1 MINKLR
7 RDVIVVFI
15 LLFVELLIITVKF
28 KRSFHN
34 YSTDFLISYNNI
46 MNGCMRVYVHFD
58 ILLFRSYLTFYGRI
72 ITYYHQE
79 HRYITH
85 ASAHRQNIYV

>member
-46 MNGCMRVYVHFD
+46 MNGCMRVYVYFD
-58 ILLFRSYLTFYGRI
+58 ILLFRSYLTFYRRI
-72 ITYYHQE
+72 ITKNTDLSRMQAPTD
-79 HRYITH
+79 R
-85 ASAHRQNIYV
+85 IYMYDA